1 MLIFH
6 IPLDYLFILM
16 IHFENPL
23 NFYQFSFLTF
33 ANFLIPPSFMHWLL
47 ILNASTNFLIYC
59 FMGNK
64 FKTVLMAMVRDLIKG
79 KEQSASMVM
88 IADAAGV
95 KREISK
101 VDVLH
106 DDDDHPHPHPHLAG
120 NNVNSGSFTNSTTGS

>member
-1 MLIFH
+1 
-6 IPLDYLFILM
+6 
-16 IHFENPL
+16 
-23 NFYQFSFLTF
+23 
-33 ANFLIPPSFMHWLL
+33 MHWLL

-101 VDVLH
+101 VNVFLH
-106 DDDDHPHPHPHLAG
+106 DNDHHAHHHLAG
-120 NNVNSGSFTNSTTGS
+120 NNVNSGSFTNTATGS

>member
-1 MLIFH
+1 
-6 IPLDYLFILM
+6 
-16 IHFENPL
+16 
-23 NFYQFSFLTF
+23 
-33 ANFLIPPSFMHWLL
+33 MHWLL

-106 DDDDHPHPHPHLAG
+106 DDDDYPHLHPHLAG